1 MSRANKVKGG
11 AASSALVVLKDFFKK
26 LGKKKAT
33 KAVRNIG
40 IMLLMVVAGFFVG
53 RKTMP
58 PVQLPPEIVYL
69 PGEPIEVEKP
79 VPEPYYVRVPADSAN
94 IIAECV
100 KTGKFKEL
108 FPELVRDSL
117 VYVTKEDSAAV
128 IKDWATE
135 RFYREQ
141 MFDVDTVGTATVSA
155 RVQYNRL
162 HDLNLTFI
170 PVQKNTTVTNVVSKK
185 YAPYVGGGITTMPSY
200 VINAGMYFEDK
211 YGAGLMFQRDW
222 KENRSSIGIIA
233 TYKF

>member
-1 MSRANKVKGG
+1 MKGG
-11 AASSALVVLKDFFKK
+11 AAGSALVILKNFIKKFAKGKALKVLEIV
-26 LGKKKAT
+26 LAL
-33 KAVRNIG
+33 A
-40 IMLLMVVAGFFVG
+40 LVAFGGFFAG

-79 VPEPYYVRVPADSAN
+79 VPEPVYIRVPADSAN

-100 KTGKFKEL
+100 KSGKFKEL
-108 FPELVRDSL
+108 FPNAVKDSI
-117 VYVTKEDSAAV
+117 VYITKEDTAAV
-128 IKDWATE
+128 VKDWATE
-135 RFYREQ
+135 RFYSEK

-162 HDLNLTFI
+162 YDLNMVFV

-185 YAPYVGGGITTMPSY
+185 YAPFVGAGITTMPSY
-200 VINAGMYFEDK
+200 VINAGMFFEDR

-222 KENRSSIGIIA
+222 KENRSSIGLIA